1 MKKNELN
8 EKIAFGT
15 PLGQLFEFSP
25 GQDCEIFKADHF
37 EPTDE
42 ILYIPDL
49 ALNNID
55 EYVDYIDEYET
66 AWITQNILDC
76 CYTGNDFIDLC
87 DGNVE
92 KAVRLFWYCDWQH
105 PSSALDEID
114 DDEDETPEKKPVVV
128 RTNGDGYLTADGEI
142 AVFSD
147 EPQAQCYMKRLKRK
161 GVKVKFRGYSYSIG
175 ICKKCGSPLFPSD
188 LEERG
193 YVSQCFSCD
202 EDFYGFEQKTEG
214 C

>member
-66 AWITQNILDC
+66 AWITENILDC
-76 CYTGNDFIDLC
+76 CYTGNDFINLC

-114 DDEDETPEKKPVVV
+114 DDEDETPEKKAGRSQNQRRWVL
-128 RTNGDGYLTADGEI
+128 NG
-142 AVFSD
+142 
-147 EPQAQCYMKRLKRK
+147 
-161 GVKVKFRGYSYSIG
+161 
-175 ICKKCGSPLFPSD
+175 
-188 LEERG
+188 
-193 YVSQCFSCD
+193 
-202 EDFYGFEQKTEG
+202 
-214 C
+214 